1 MQLPR
6 QAELQIAPLWISHL
20 RLPLFMLCISI
31 LIFIPLTLQL
41 KEEGRFA
48 LIKQIP
54 TVSRAIQGT
63 DPAYFKCMYS
73 NLFFFF
79 ISFSA
84 SKLL

>member
-54 TVSRAIQGT
+54 AVSRAIQGT
-63 DPAYFKCMYS
+63 DKAYFKCMYS
-73 NLFFFF
+73 NLFFH
-79 ISFSA
+79 IIFSE
-84 SKLL
+84 